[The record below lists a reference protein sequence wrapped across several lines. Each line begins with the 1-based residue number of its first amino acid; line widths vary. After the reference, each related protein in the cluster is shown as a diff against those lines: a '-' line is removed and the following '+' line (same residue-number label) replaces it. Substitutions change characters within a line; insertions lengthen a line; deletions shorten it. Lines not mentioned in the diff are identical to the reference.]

1 MHVLLMAV
9 GFIVFA
15 GEGKKIKCSFMNK
28 LINESENAKPE
39 HINNFDRKG
48 WHFIEK
54 LEVLIN
60 PSKRPCTCTT

>member
-1 MHVLLMAV
+1 MHGLLMAV

-48 WHFIEK
+48 
-54 LEVLIN
+54 
-60 PSKRPCTCTT
+60 